1 MNYFQKTCSR
11 LLKALL
17 PQRCALCQQRTG
29 DDSPLCAAC
38 RQRLPGLPPAHCP
51 RCADFS
57 AAGIICGRCQS
68 TPPAFDGVI
77 SPWLYAEPVD
87 QLVQALKYRHQ
98 LHLAPWF
105 GRQLLTTLKARTP
118 TLGKIDVIVPLPLH
132 PARMKTRGFNQA
144 LEIAR
149 PIAREL
155 GKPLLRFAASRVRDT
170 APQAGLP
177 RDERQRNMQG
187 AFECHTDLS
196 GQAVLVIDDVLTTGS
211 SAHELARTLKI
222 HGAREV
228 WVAAAAR
235 TQHEAT

>member
-11 LLKALL
+11 LIKALL
-17 PQRCALCQQRTG
+17 PQRCALCQKNTG
-29 DDSPLCAAC
+29 RDAPLCDPC
-38 RQRLPGLPPAHCP
+38 RQRLPELPQQRCP

-57 AAGIICGRCQS
+57 AAGAICGRCQI

-87 QLVQALKYRHQ
+87 QLIQALKYRHQ
-98 LHLAPWF
+98 LHLAAWF
-105 GRQLLTTLKARTP
+105 GQQLLATLSARP
-118 TLGKIDVIVPLPLH
+118 AAIARFDAIVPLPLH
-132 PARMKTRGFNQA
+132 AARMKTRGFNQS

-149 PIAREL
+149 PIARGL
-155 GKPLLRFAASRVRDT
+155 GTPLLRFAASRVRDT

-177 RDERQRNMQG
+177 REERQRNMEG
-187 AFECHTDLS
+187 AFECHADLA
-196 GQAVLVIDDVLTTGS
+196 GQAILVIDDVLTTGT
-211 SAHELARTLKI
+211 SAHELARILKI

-235 TQHEAT
+235 TLHGTA